1 MNIFCDLGRGL
12 FHPSKKVPSKTSW
25 RTSWTWSPLNE
36 LLLPWKATVQWSPG
50 AIPTAEVTAAK
61 FNINWDAC
69 RRLPEGK
76 QLRSEDMRTLRISM
90 YIYIYYIYIYV
101 CVCVELVNQKQVPAR
116 QLEAGCPFVSP
127 IAWVGD
133 SMLRTLPRCKK
144 LHGWSG
150 VVRISWYGICNWQY
164 IYICIYIYMHIYIY
178 MYYVCNTMSVK
189 IS

>member
-90 YIYIYYIYIYV
+90 YIYIIYICV
-101 CVCVELVNQKQVPAR
+101 CVCWTGKSETGSRTA
-116 QLEAGCPFVSP
+116 
-127 IAWVGD
+127 AWSWLSFRFSHSLSWWFHAAHSAAVQET
-133 SMLRTLPRCKK
+133 SWMEWRC
-144 LHGWSG
+144 
-150 VVRISWYGICNWQY
+150 
-164 IYICIYIYMHIYIY
+164 
-178 MYYVCNTMSVK
+178 
-189 IS
+189 